1 MCGIIGY
8 VGDRNA
14 PEVLIKGLKKLE
26 YRGYDSAGIA
36 VFDHKDISIF
46 KNKGKVSLLEKN
58 IRQQHLVFS
67 TCGIGH
73 TRWATHGKPSDIN
86 SHPHIGN
93 RVILVHN
100 GIIENY
106 LDLKSY
112 LIKNYG
118 LSIASQTDTEIIAYL
133 IDSFYDGDPVRA
145 IFEATTRLK
154 GSFALGILFRDRPQT
169 IYAVRRDSPLII
181 GVGKYEHFIASDI
194 PAILPYTKNY
204 YISEQD
210 EIAIITK
217 SNIEFVTRDR
227 VPKKKELLTVKWD
240 EQSAKK
246 DGYAHYMLKEIYE
259 QPKVIKDTI
268 GRYKNNYDLFLEH
281 KESLQ
286 IKGGLHIVA
295 CGSAM
300 HAALMGKYV
309 IERLA
314 RIPVNVYVAS
324 EFRYQNPIIDKDD
337 TVLAISQSG
346 ETADT
351 LAAMRLA
358 KSMGIKTI
366 GLVNVWGSTLA
377 READHVLY
385 TCAGPEIS
393 VATTKAYLCQV
404 CVLYMLAL
412 YLGKSKISATEYKYY
427 IDQLDNLD
435 IAITGMLQ
443 QSEKYKYLASK
454 YVNAHDL
461 FFIGR
466 GQDYYL
472 SLEGS
477 LKLKEI
483 SYIHSEAYAA
493 GELKHGTISLITK
506 GMPVIAIMTE
516 KSRIAKTTANIKE
529 VVTRGA
535 DVLCLT
541 YKDVDVSDF
550 AHYKIDIVDF
560 CELYAPI
567 LSTVALQLFAY
578 YVSVLK
584 GNDVDK
590 PRNLAKSVTVE

>member
-8 VGDRNA
+8 VGYKDA
-14 PEVLIKGLKKLE
+14 PGVLIKGLKKLE
-26 YRGYDSAGIA
+26 YRGYDSAGVA
-36 VFDHKDISIF
+36 VFHNDKISIF
-46 KNKGKVSLLEKN
+46 KNKGKVSVLESK
-58 IRQQHLVFS
+58 LSEVDLTGS

-73 TRWATHGKPSDIN
+73 TRWATHGEPSDIN

-93 RVILVHN
+93 RVVLVHN

-106 LDLKSY
+106 LELKKY
-112 LIKNYG
+112 LVETRGCNVT
-118 LSIASQTDTEIIAYL
+118 SQTDTEIIAHL
-133 IDSFYDGDPVRA
+133 IDSFYNGDPINA

-154 GSFALGILFRDRPQT
+154 GSFALGVLFTDRPGT
-169 IYAVRRDSPLII
+169 IYAIRRDSPLII
-181 GVGKYEHFIASDI
+181 GVGKGENFIASDI
-194 PAILPYTKNY
+194 PAILPYTKDY

-210 EIAIITK
+210 EIAVITK
-217 SNIEFVTRDR
+217 DNIEFITRDR
-227 VPKKKELLTVKWD
+227 VPSTKELLKAAWD

-246 DGYAHYMLKEIYE
+246 GGYEHYMLKEIYE
-259 QPKVIKDTI
+259 QPKVIRDTI
-268 GRYKNNYDLFLEH
+268 GRYKNGQELFPEDKNELN
-281 KESLQ
+281 
-286 IKGGLHIVA
+286 IKGSLHIVA

-300 HAALMGKYV
+300 HAALLGKYA
-309 IERLA
+309 IERMA
-314 RIPVNVYVAS
+314 RIPVNVYIAS
-324 EFRYQNPIIDKDD
+324 EFRYQNPILKKDD
-337 TVLAISQSG
+337 IVLAISQSG

-351 LAAMRLA
+351 LAALRLA
-358 KSMGIKTI
+358 KEMGIKTI

-412 YLGKSKISATEYKYY
+412 FLGKSKMPIKEYEQYVDELDRLDEAISKM
-427 IDQLDNLD
+427 LD
-435 IAITGMLQ
+435 
-443 QSEKYKYLASK
+443 QSENYKYLASK
-454 YVNAHDL
+454 FMNAHDL

-483 SYIHSEAYAA
+483 SYVHSEAYAA

-506 GMPVIAIMTE
+506 GVPVVAIMTDRT
-516 KSRIAKTTANIKE
+516 RILKTAANIKE
-529 VVTRGA
+529 VVSRGA
-535 DVLCLT
+535 DVLCIT
-541 YKDVDVSDF
+541 YADVDVDDF
-550 AHYKIDIVDF
+550 AHYKINVIDL
-560 CELYAPI
+560 CEFYAPI
-567 LSTVALQLFAY
+567 LTTVALQLFAY
-578 YVSVLK
+578 YVAVLK